1 METRDQRI
9 AEARRAI
16 RAASIDGVVRRSV
29 AFEGVEVRAAGD
41 GGYSIVGHGA
51 VFNSLSENLGGF
63 REKIAPGAFASVLAK
78 SPDVR
83 ALYNH
88 DPNLV
93 LARTTN
99 GTLRLEEDVAGL
111 RYHAD
116 VAPTSYGSDLRL
128 LLERGDVTQ
137 SSFAFRVADD
147 SWDEDPD
154 TGALI
159 RTVHEFSALFDVS
172 PVTYPAYPA
181 ADSGLT
187 SLGDQERESMAPP
200 RERDETAGTSDGE
213 AEGPQDWRIAHV
225 RRRMGALEASGFA
238 PSGR

>member
-9 AEARRAI
+9 AEAKRAI
-16 RAASIDGVVRRSV
+16 RAASIDGVLRRSV

-116 VAPTSYGSDLRL
+116 VVPTSYGNDLRL

-147 SWDEDPD
+147 VWDEDPD

-159 RTVHEFSALFDVS
+159 RTIHEFSALYDVS

-181 ADSGLT
+181 ADSGLAG
-187 SLGDQERESMAPP
+187 SAPAAERGADGLSDEERGADGDGG
-200 RERDETAGTSDGE
+200 DEQ
-213 AEGPQDWRIAHV
+213 AEDWRLAHV
-225 RRRMGALEASGFA
+225 RRSMSGLKLTGVI
-238 PSGR
+238 PSDL